1 MNIRFKKLIK
11 ITFLSICIF
20 ANNPLFS
27 QNRQQPE
34 AKINKKALI
43 INSIFD
49 GYNAFT
55 NSYIAATLGNLML
68 SGLAKS
74 FAQKSISK
82 GFKNSYSNLQD
93 TLAKVPSCF
102 SSFNYKSTKLMGAF
116 WLKRLGAFFSN
127 KKIYSLMLPILLVQ
141 LLTPSEYNIAITPL
155 IGLFTGIKSYL
166 DRIKNINIQ
175 TN

>member
-1 MNIRFKKLIK
+1 MNINFKNLIK

-27 QNRQQPE
+27 QNE
-34 AKINKKALI
+34 NTKNISKKALI

-55 NSYIAATLGNLML
+55 NSYISATLGNLMF
-68 SGLAKS
+68 SGLTNS

-82 GFKNSYSNLQD
+82 GFTNSYTNLQNI
-93 TLAKVPSCF
+93 LSKVPSCF
-102 SSFNYKSTKLMGAF
+102 SSLNYNSTKLMGAF
-116 WLKRLGAFFSN
+116 WLKKFGAFISS
-127 KKIYSLMLPILLVQ
+127 KKIYSLMLPIMLIQ

-155 IGLFTGIKSYL
+155 IGLFAGIDSY
-166 DRIKNINIQ
+166 IKNSNNIK
-175 TN
+175 NK